1 MHEMYHTLTDV
12 VVLFGTGLVA
22 AWLGRYLRAPAVI
35 GFLLAGVAL
44 GPHGLHLL
52 ERERIEF
59 FAELALVLLL
69 FTIGLELSP
78 APLVQAGPRLALAA
92 IGQIGLTVVIFAGL
106 AMWLTDWGFAASLL
120 CGIAISLSSTAIVL
134 KQLSDAGETDTPAG
148 GLMTGILLIQ
158 DVFVIIV
165 MIALP
170 LFSRE
175 EGASLGGVLTKFGV
189 GFAVI
194 VVATILAQRLLP
206 LLVKEIFR
214 RGGQELMT
222 IFAVAMACGGA
233 WLAGLADWSWPLGA
247 CIAGLLLAQTD
258 LRHQLFAE
266 ISPFR
271 SAFNALF
278 FVSIG
283 MLADV
288 ELARDHALLILAIVV
303 VILIAKLLITSGAA
317 RLAGWAP
324 RIAIIA
330 GLGLCTV
337 SEFGYVLAA
346 EAARRGLLSEEVMRP
361 LVTVIVGSMLLGG
374 PLVPLAGRLGSWLAT
389 RLRLSTDTPLQIE
402 SDRPRADVIVVG
414 YGVNG
419 RNLSQVLKSTGIPY
433 AVIEFSRTLAE
444 TARKD
449 GARVIVGDATRAEI
463 LEHAGIRTAKAL
475 VVAIADRQA
484 TRRIVT
490 QGRQMRPDLYLLART
505 RFVAELNVLYAAGA
519 DDVIPEEFET
529 SIEIFAHV
537 LERFRVPRNVIEQQ
551 VMLVRAGRY
560 RMLRGLRDDHATRM
574 EWAQALETAVT
585 ETHYLVAG
593 SPAIGKTIRELD
605 LRAKTGVTIVAITR
619 KGRPMANPTPDVR
632 LEGAD
637 VLVLVGAHHAL
648 LAARDMLAPGVERGN
663 EGRVGY

>member
-1 MHEMYHTLTDV
+1 MDEMYHTLTDV
-12 VVLFGTGLVA
+12 VVLFGAGLLA
-22 AWLGRYLRAPAVI
+22 AWVGRYLRAPAVI

-44 GPHGLHLL
+44 GPNALHLL

-78 APLVQAGPRLALAA
+78 APLLQAGARLAIAA
-92 IGQIGLTVVIFAGL
+92 VGQIGLTVVIFATGI
-106 AMWLTDWGFAASLL
+106 AVFTDWGLGAAVL

-134 KQLSDAGETDTPAG
+134 KQLSDAGETDSPAG

-158 DVFVIIV
+158 DVFVILV

-170 LFSRE
+170 LFARE
-175 EGASLGGVLTKFGV
+175 AGVSSGDVMIKFGV
-189 GFAVI
+189 GFAVL
-194 VVATILAQRLLP
+194 VVATVLAQRLLP
-206 LLVKEIFR
+206 LLVREIFR

-247 CIAGLLLAQTD
+247 CVAGLLLAQTD

-278 FVSIG
+278 FISIG
-283 MLADV
+283 MLAD
-288 ELARDHALLILAIVV
+288 LHFASRHAGVIVTVVV
-303 VILIAKLLITSGAA
+303 VILLAKFLITSFAS
-317 RLAGWAP
+317 RLGGWAP
-324 RIAIIA
+324 RIAITA

-346 EAARRGLLSEEVMRP
+346 EAARRHLLTPEIVRQF
-361 LVTVIVGSMLLGG
+361 VTVIVGSMLLGG
-374 PLVPLAGRLGSWLAT
+374 PLVPLAGRLGLWLS
-389 RLRLSTDTPLQIE
+389 LRLGLTGDGPARAE
-402 SDRPRADVIVVG
+402 DGHPRADVIVVG

-419 RNLSQVLKSTGIPY
+419 RNLSQVLKATAIPCV
-433 AVIEFSRTLAE
+433 VIEFGRTLAE
-444 TARKD
+444 AARRD

-463 LEHAGIRTAKAL
+463 LEHAGLRGAKAL
-475 VVAIADRQA
+475 VVAIADREAARRVVAQA
-484 TRRIVT
+484 
-490 QGRQMRPDLYLLART
+490 RQARSDLYVLARA
-505 RFVAELNVLYAAGA
+505 RFIADLNSLYAAGA

-537 LERFRVPRNVIEQQ
+537 LERFHVPRNVIDQQ
-551 VMLVRAGRY
+551 VTLVRAGRY

-574 EWAQALETAVT
+574 EWAQALEAAVT
-585 ETHYLVAG
+585 ETHFLVSG
-593 SPAIGKTIRELD
+593 SPAVGRTIREFD
-605 LRAKTGVTIVAITR
+605 LRARTGVTIVAITR
-619 KGRPMANPTPDVR
+619 NGKPTANPPPDFR
-632 LEGAD
+632 FEASD
-637 VLVLVGAHHAL
+637 VLVLVGGHNALTKARDL
-648 LAARDMLAPGVERGN
+648 LAAPSGGEED
-663 EGRVGY
+663 